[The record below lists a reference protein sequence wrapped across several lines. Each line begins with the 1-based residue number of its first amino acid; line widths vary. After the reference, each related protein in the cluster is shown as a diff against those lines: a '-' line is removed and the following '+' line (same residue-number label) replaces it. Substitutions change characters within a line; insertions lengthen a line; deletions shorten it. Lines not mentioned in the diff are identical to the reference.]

1 MKDIMIHINGLC
13 LYDNLEANVSIFNSS
28 CESIYEGKTRNG
40 SICVSIEVK
49 NIYLISVSSPRG
61 RFQVAFYV
69 DCKRNCYCFS
79 YPINHIITFQLTDA
93 NYDNLPIERGEI
105 IFE

>member
-1 MKDIMIHINGLC
+1 MRDILIHIIGLGIC
-13 LYDNLEANVSIFNSS
+13 DSFQADVSIFNSS
-28 CESIYEGKTRNG
+28 FDKIFEGKTFDGNVL
-40 SICVSIEVK
+40 VSLETDC
-49 NIYLISVSSPRG
+49 IYLVSVCSFRG
-61 RFQVAFYV
+61 VFQVVFYV

-79 YPINHIITFQLTDA
+79 YPMSRVITFQLTDA